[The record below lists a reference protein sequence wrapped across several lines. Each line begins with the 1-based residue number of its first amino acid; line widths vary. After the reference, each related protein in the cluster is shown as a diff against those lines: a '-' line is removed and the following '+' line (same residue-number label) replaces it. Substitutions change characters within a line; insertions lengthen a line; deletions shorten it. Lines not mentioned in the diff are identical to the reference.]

1 MSAPGMSVGPSLMA
15 SPRRRWLPQSLVSRV
30 FGLYAITLLVFCGT
44 GLGLFLHHQLDVVLE
59 ESQVRA
65 ETLAAVMLPAI
76 ADSAVIGDDDTIQRT
91 LERAIYRTSFAQAS
105 FNDLRG
111 RTLQA
116 RPTQRPARLPPAW
129 LIGFMRDRLYDVNRP
144 VVVGGRDY
152 GVLRLS
158 FAPELVAADLWHV
171 ASAAVLLTVLSIAGG
186 LLLIRI
192 PLVHWLGQLGRL
204 RSLEEDIDRV
214 IDRPGQDS
222 RRDTPAPT
230 VETRRGDNAPIELR
244 STFDTLN
251 RAAQT
256 VRVQRRQVDVMLT
269 ALRTLLEELSP
280 AAGLAA
286 ASPVPDGEAPAPG
299 VPEDIE
305 AISQLIVG
313 VVAKLRERS
322 EQLNAIFTLSPD
334 GFVSFDGQRRA
345 NFVSPA
351 FTRLTGLSEAHVVG
365 HDEATVC
372 RLMGNLCAPG
382 HGLRNFECL
391 RSGAVRRIETLRP
404 VPRVL
409 DVGLHLGGGDAIS
422 QVMHLRDVT
431 HETEVDRLKSDFL
444 ATAAHE
450 LRTPMSSIFGF
461 TELLLMRELGDDRRR
476 DLLETVHRQTN
487 LMISIVNELLDLA
500 RIEARRG
507 KDFELQTIDLS
518 ELVQAAVHDFQPPQG
533 RARPEVS
540 LPAHFPA
547 QVFMDRGKLLQAV
560 GNVLSN
566 AYKYSPDGGPV
577 HLRLW
582 RGEAPGRPGEAA
594 FALTIIDHG
603 IGMTPAQLARVS
615 ERFYRAD
622 ASGNIPGTGLGM
634 SIVKEIIEIQGGQ
647 IELASQPGEGT
658 RVTLWLPAALL
669 PEHAVGA
676 QPVAGPPR
684 ALPSG
689 SLPPQAL
696 QPHSLQPHSLQPPAP
711 ALELQATPP

>member
-1 MSAPGMSVGPSLMA
+1 MSAPGMSVGPSP
-15 SPRRRWLPQSLVSRV
+15 SPALRRRWLPQSLVSRV

-44 GLGLFLHHQLDVVLE
+44 GLGLFLYHQLDVVLE
-59 ESQVRA
+59 ESHVRA

-116 RPTQRPARLPPAW
+116 RPAQRMEHLPPAW
-129 LIGFMRDRLYDVNRP
+129 LIAFMRDRLYDVNRP

-171 ASAAVLLTVLSIAGG
+171 ASAAVVLTVFSIAGG

-192 PLVHWLGQLGRL
+192 PLVHWLGQLERL

-214 IDRPGQDS
+214 IDRPGQDP
-222 RRDTPAPT
+222 RRDTTVPAGGAQ
-230 VETRRGDNAPIELR
+230 GDNAPIELR

-269 ALRTLLEELSP
+269 ALRTLLEDLSP
-280 AAGLAA
+280 AAGLATA
-286 ASPVPDGEAPAPG
+286 GPVPGGEAPAPG

-334 GFVSFDGQRRA
+334 GFVSFDSQRRA

-382 HGLRNFECL
+382 HGLRNFDWL
-391 RSGAVRRIETLRP
+391 RSGTVRRIETLRP

-450 LRTPMSSIFGF
+450 LRTPMSSIYGF

-507 KDFELQTIDLS
+507 KDFELQTIELC

-540 LPAHFPA
+540 LPLHFPA

-594 FALTIIDHG
+594 FALTIIDRG

-647 IELASQPGEGT
+647 VELASQPGEGT

-669 PEHAVGA
+669 PEQATAGGQRAVG
-676 QPVAGPPR
+676 PPM
-684 ALPSG
+684 ALPDSP
-689 SLPPQAL
+689 LQARSP
-696 QPHSLQPHSLQPPAP
+696 QPHFP
-711 ALELQATPP
+711 ALELQAMPP